1 MDPFSL
7 KVKTSTRRGARWVS
21 GRYRKDLEWQESL
34 ISGAAASPDDEARL
48 EDVPERSRLTWLIF
62 VGLAILVMLVVQIFN
77 LQIVEGETY
86 QQASEIN
93 RVRKFPLSAPR
104 GVMFDRTGRK
114 LMENVPSF
122 EIVLIPADLWRLE
135 PEQREE
141 SIRNLVDLAGVEESD
156 LREIIGQSGKNS
168 YEPKIIQENTE
179 RDKALILETKK
190 EELAGF
196 QVVSVARRN
205 YFDPIFSHLLG
216 YTGSP
221 AESDLI
227 EHRGDEAYAGI
238 DIVGKNGLE
247 AVYDRE
253 LRGLPGS
260 KQIEVDATGREENLL
275 AIRPPVAGK
284 NLELSLDYD
293 LQAKTAENLNHIIK
307 GANLTKGSVV
317 ALDPRNG
324 EVLAMVNMPGYDNN
338 LFAQGISTD
347 EYSALANDPSQPL
360 FNRSIG
366 GTYACGS
373 VIKPVIGLAALQAGI
388 INVNTTV
395 VDNGFIEVENKYDP
409 NIKYRF
415 YGWNRSG
422 LGPVNIYTAIAF
434 SSNPYFYQIGGGY
447 QGFEGLGPEKIAE
460 YMTEFGFGAPLK
472 IDLPGEAKGLVP
484 TPEWKEKTIG
494 EPWSLGNT
502 YNLAIGQGD
511 FLTTPL
517 QMANEVATVANGGT
531 VYRPH
536 LAKAFIDEADNS
548 REEVEPE
555 VLNSGFASAENFNII
570 RRAMRETVVNERGT
584 ARSFQGL
591 PVAVAAKTGTAQFQ
605 GTLLEHS
612 WFIAFAPYDNPTIAM
627 AVLVEQGGSGAE
639 AAAIVARDTLSW
651 YFSR

>member
-7 KVKTSTRRGARWVS
+7 KVSSLSRRGPKAVS
-21 GRYRKDLEWQESL
+21 DKYRRNLEWQESL
-34 ISGAAASPDDEARL
+34 ISGATAGDDEARL
-48 EDVPERSRLTWLIF
+48 EEVPERFRLTWLL
-62 VGLAILVMLVVQIFN
+62 VCAAVVLAILAGQIFD
-77 LQIVEGETY
+77 LQIAEGETY
-86 QQASEIN
+86 QRAAEIN

-122 EIVLIPADLWRLE
+122 EIVLIPADLWRLS
-135 PEQREE
+135 PEEREE
-141 SIRNLVDLAGVEESD
+141 SIRRLAAAAEIDEASIRLVVE
-156 LREIIGQSGKNS
+156 QSVKNS
-168 YEPKIIQENTE
+168 YDHKIIQENTD
-179 RDKALILETKK
+179 RDKALILEAKK
-190 EELAGF
+190 QEIPGF
-196 QVVSVARRN
+196 QILSVARRN

-216 YTGSP
+216 YTGAP
-221 AESDLI
+221 TAEDLS
-227 EHRGDEAYAGI
+227 EHEGDEAYAGI
-238 DIVGKNGLE
+238 DTVGKNGLE
-247 AVYDRE
+247 SIYDRE

-260 KQIEVDATGREENLL
+260 KQIEVDATGREENLI
-275 AIRPPVAGK
+275 AIKPPVAGK
-284 NLELSLDYD
+284 NIELALDAE
-293 LQAKTAENLNHIIK
+293 LQTKASENLNHILNSA
-307 GANLTKGSVV
+307 GLTKGSVV
-317 ALDPRNG
+317 ALDPRSG
-324 EVLAMVNMPGYDNN
+324 EVLALVSLPGYDNN
-338 LFAQGISTD
+338 LFARGISPE
-347 EYSALANDPSQPL
+347 EYTKLASDPSQPL

-366 GTYACGS
+366 GTYASGS
-373 VIKPVIGLAALQAGI
+373 VIKPVLGIAALGEGVV
-388 INVNTTV
+388 NVNTTV
-395 VDNGFIEVENKYDP
+395 VDTGFIEVENKYDP
-409 NIKYRF
+409 SIKYRF

-422 LGPVNIYTAIAF
+422 LGPDNIYTAIAL

-447 QGFEGLGPEKIAE
+447 QGFEGLGPELIAK
-460 YMTEFGFGAPLK
+460 YMTSFGFGAPLK

-517 QMANEVATVANGGT
+517 QMASMAATVANGGT
-531 VYRPH
+531 VYRPR
-536 LAKAFIDEADNS
+536 LARAFIDESDNS
-548 REEVEPE
+548 RVEVSPE
-555 VLNSGFASAENFNII
+555 ILSADIASQENFNIM

-605 GTLLEHS
+605 GTALEHS
-612 WFIAFAPYDNPTIAM
+612 WFIAFARYDNPTIAM

>member
-7 KVKTSTRRGARWVS
+7 KVSSLSRRGPKAVS
-21 GRYRKDLEWQESL
+21 DKYRRNLEWQESL
-34 ISGAAASPDDEARL
+34 ISGATAGDDEARL
-48 EDVPERSRLTWLIF
+48 EEVPERFRLTWLL
-62 VGLAILVMLVVQIFN
+62 VCAAVVLAILAGQIFD
-77 LQIVEGETY
+77 LQIAEGETY
-86 QQASEIN
+86 QRAAEIN

-122 EIVLIPADLWRLE
+122 EIVLIPADLWRLS
-135 PEQREE
+135 PEEREE
-141 SIRNLVDLAGVEESD
+141 SIRRLAAAAEIDEASIRLVVE
-156 LREIIGQSGKNS
+156 QSVKNS
-168 YEPKIIQENTE
+168 YDPKIIQENTD
-179 RDKALILETKK
+179 RDKALILEAKK
-190 EELAGF
+190 QEIPGF
-196 QVVSVARRN
+196 QILSVARRN

-216 YTGSP
+216 YTGAP
-221 AESDLI
+221 TAEDLS
-227 EHRGDEAYAGI
+227 EHEGDEAYAGI
-238 DIVGKNGLE
+238 DTVGKNGLE
-247 AVYDRE
+247 SIYDRE

-260 KQIEVDATGREENLL
+260 KQIEVDATGREENLI
-275 AIRPPVAGK
+275 AIKPPVAGK
-284 NLELSLDYD
+284 NIELALDAE
-293 LQAKTAENLNHIIK
+293 LQTKASENLNHILNSA
-307 GANLTKGSVV
+307 GLTKGSVV
-317 ALDPRNG
+317 ALDPRSG
-324 EVLAMVNMPGYDNN
+324 EVLALVSLPGYDNN
-338 LFAQGISTD
+338 LFARGISPE
-347 EYSALANDPSQPL
+347 EYTKLASDPSQPL

-366 GTYACGS
+366 GTYASGS
-373 VIKPVIGLAALQAGI
+373 VIKPVLGIAALEEEVV
-388 INVNTTV
+388 NVNTTV
-395 VDNGFIEVENKYDP
+395 VDTGFIEIENKYDP
-409 NIKYRF
+409 SIKYRF

-422 LGPVNIYTAIAF
+422 LGPVNIYTAIAL

-447 QGFEGLGPEKIAE
+447 QGFEGLGPELIAK
-460 YMTEFGFGAPLK
+460 YMTSFGFGAPLK

-484 TPEWKEKTIG
+484 TPEWKEKNIG

-517 QMANEVATVANGGT
+517 QMASMAATVANGGT
-531 VYRPH
+531 VYRPR
-536 LAKAFIDEADNS
+536 LARAFIDEADNS
-548 REEVEPE
+548 RVEVPPE
-555 VLNSGFASAENFNII
+555 ILSADIASQENFNIM

-605 GTLLEHS
+605 GTALEHS